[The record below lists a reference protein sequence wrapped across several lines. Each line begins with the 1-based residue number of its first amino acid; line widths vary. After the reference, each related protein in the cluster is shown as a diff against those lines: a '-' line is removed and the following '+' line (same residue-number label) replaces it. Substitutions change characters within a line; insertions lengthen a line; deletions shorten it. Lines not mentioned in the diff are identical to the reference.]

1 MQYKFIYKHRH
12 GIWTRSTCATS
23 APPARHSSGYTFLI
37 HFAAV
42 VVVVGVVVVCS
53 CRAFLYP
60 SFFFCVCHFV
70 KMFVMHTFAQ
80 NIVFAYTCVLQHMSA
95 SYIRVFF
102 SLAFELL
109 YVPDCYHYYVKKKVV
124 FLILL
129 ALLSMHN
136 RVMNSKK
143 RKKKKRGACEPWMCE
158 MSTMA
163 KLPYSFPNFFVWK
176 IDDFPTDMGC
186 YIVLLL
192 LLLHRFFF
200 SATFGKVQWQ
210 DEFLSMTLCA
220 FFC

>member
-1 MQYKFIYKHRH
+1 MNKIHLCDKCPSCKAFEWIYISDTFCCRCCCCWRRRCVLMQ
-12 GIWTRSTCATS
+12 S
-23 APPARHSSGYTFLI
+23 FLI
-37 HFAAV
+37 
-42 VVVVGVVVVCS
+42 
-53 CRAFLYP
+53 
-60 SFFFCVCHFV
+60 SFIFFCVCHFV

-163 KLPYSFPNFFVWK
+163 KLPYSFPNFFV
-176 IDDFPTDMGC
+176 
-186 YIVLLL
+186 
-192 LLLHRFFF
+192 
-200 SATFGKVQWQ
+200 
-210 DEFLSMTLCA
+210 
-220 FFC
+220 